1 MMNWRD
7 ALQSLDVTQI
17 FLAAVGGVG
26 AVFLWM
32 KRRYLSFANWRKVR
46 EERRAALNELPMR
59 VSGFAELLSGVSE
72 RTDRALA
79 VLNAHTETLADQNRV
94 LGNISAMIHGEMEL
108 DPTPRF
114 ICDNDGRNLNV
125 NTAYA
130 RLVGCGR
137 DELLNFGYQRFIPA
151 DLNPVYMDGYE
162 EAVRQHRSF
171 ESTIKIRRPDGT
183 VITTNVR
190 IVPHPENGPPAH
202 YWVGVVVGPIHR
214 DGATS

>member
-1 MMNWRD
+1 MSWRD
-7 ALQSLDVTQI
+7 ILQSLDITQI
-17 FLAAVGGVG
+17 FLAAVGSVG

-32 KRRYLSFANWRKVR
+32 KRRYFSITEWRRMR
-46 EERRAALNELPMR
+46 EARRMAFNELPDR
-59 VSGFAELLSGVSE
+59 VSGFAELLGGVSE

-79 VLNAHTETLADQNRV
+79 ILDAQTKTLADQNRV
-94 LGNISAMIHGEMEL
+94 LSNISAMIHGEMEL

-137 DELLNFGYQRFIPA
+137 DELLNFGYQRFIPS
-151 DLNPVYMDGYE
+151 DLNASYMDAFE
-162 EAVRQHRSF
+162 DAVAQHRSF

-183 VITTNVR
+183 IITSSVR
-190 IVPHPENGPPAH
+190 IVPHPENDPPAH
-202 YWVGVVVGPIHR
+202 YWVGIVVNPGGR
-214 DGATS
+214 A

>member
-1 MMNWRD
+1 MMNWRE
-7 ALQSLDVTQI
+7 LIQSLDMTQI

-59 VSGFAELLSGVSE
+59 VSGFAELLNGVSE
-72 RTDRALA
+72 RTDRALS
-79 VLNAHTETLADQNRV
+79 VLDAQTKTLADQNRV
-94 LGNISAMIHGEMEL
+94 LSNISAMIHGEMEL

-114 ICDNDGRNLNV
+114 ICDSTGRNLNV

-137 DELLNFGYQRFIPA
+137 DELMDFGYQRFLPIDQNPMFMQGFLDAA
-151 DLNPVYMDGYE
+151 DK
-162 EAVRQHRSF
+162 HRSF
-171 ESTIKIRRPDGT
+171 ESTLKIRRPDGT
-183 VITTNVR
+183 LLAASVR
-190 IVPHPENGPPAH
+190 IVPHPENDPPAH
-202 YWVGVVVGPIHR
+202 FWIGVVVAGTGQR
-214 DGATS
+214 A

>member
-1 MMNWRD
+1 MDWRS
-7 ALQSLDVTQI
+7 LTQSLDVTQI
-17 FLAAVGGVG
+17 FLAAVGGIG

-32 KRRYLSFANWRKVR
+32 KRRYISFSGWRKAREARRLAFNDLPDRVSDFAKLLDDVR
-46 EERRAALNELPMR
+46 EQ
-59 VSGFAELLSGVSE
+59 SG
-72 RTDRALA
+72 RTLD
-79 VLNAHTETLADQNRV
+79 VLDLHTKTFDDQNRV

-151 DLNPVYMDGYE
+151 DLNPTHADE
-162 EAVRQHRSF
+162 FEDAVAQHRSF
-171 ESTIKIRRPDGT
+171 EATVKIRRPDGT
-183 VITTNVR
+183 IVTASVR
-190 IVPHPENGPPAH
+190 IVPHPENEPPAH
-202 YWVGVVVGPIHR
+202 YWVGIVVNPGGR
-214 DGATS
+214 T